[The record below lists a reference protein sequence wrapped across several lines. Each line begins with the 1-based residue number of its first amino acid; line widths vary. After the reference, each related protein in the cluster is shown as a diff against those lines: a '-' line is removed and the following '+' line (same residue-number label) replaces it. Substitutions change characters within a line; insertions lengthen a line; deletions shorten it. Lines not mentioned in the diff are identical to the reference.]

1 PTAASPPVALLVARI
16 LQYARLLVPYWLRA
30 SAPSVHLP
38 ILRRALRARREI
50 ARAFGHR
57 CIVASGVARRSNTPV
72 CSTPRALLAS
82 RIGALGAPGYF
93 AAGPKRGGAAGRT
106 RPKPTARGGRALGLT
121 RWCPTRT
128 RQRIRSLIVGLD
140 SGRLAF
146 LPHWSR
152 RPICH
157 RCLLILSRWYR

>member
-1 PTAASPPVALLVARI
+1 
-16 LQYARLLVPYWLRA
+16 
-30 SAPSVHLP
+30 
-38 ILRRALRARREI
+38 
-50 ARAFGHR
+50 G
-57 CIVASGVARRSNTPV
+57 IVASGVARRSNTPV

-152 RPICH
+152 RPICL
-157 RCLLILSRWYR
+157 RCLLILSRWYRSLRPSQSLAVGCLALVRPRATARGRRRRTLAESGS